1 MEGPIIGVLSP
12 HLSGPYYGAVVSA
25 IIRAASD
32 VGAGVAAVQTA
43 GPGRRYHQSD
53 TQELVGRVGWGRV
66 DGFVTI
72 ANSVSVDYLQEFRAV
87 TGKAV
92 VAIGNEEAGFACPVV
107 MTDNWGG
114 VKNAVEHL
122 LAHGHTRVAFAGFL
136 QQFDIRERYES
147 YLSALRA
154 NGVEPD
160 PGLFFE
166 MGNSVEQGG
175 RSAAQAMLAAGLPAT
190 AVVVATDLG
199 AIGLMSKLK
208 AAGRSLPRDLAVVGF
223 DDMPGCGLQSPSL
236 SSVSQNFDQLGTKAV
251 DLVLRLIAGE
261 DLGQGRFVLPASFIA
276 RESCG
281 CLGAAPTSRLGP
293 GADRG
298 ARDPVAVFLATVG
311 HGPPGPESAAL
322 GHIAELAGELTA
334 TFQKAADRDLSPL
347 QLLRVGQVC
356 EEIYAHRPGQATV
369 DAVLVL
375 AAQLGACPRGGDQ
388 SVRSRE
394 DGQRACSRG
403 DDQPAGGG
411 AARLDQCLAQVRLA
425 LAKATFGERNDAYY
439 GLRKAMRD
447 EYEITLDL
455 LACDGDPTSLR
466 WLQRTGARIGLL
478 ALWRRLVGPREDA
491 PVGPREDARED
502 GQGESQDLEVAGT
515 FLGPGE
521 DLDLA
526 ASTCQVELFPPEEL
540 FEAAGPDC
548 FVCIFPVKSMST
560 DWGFLAI
567 ADPISSSFV
576 GQDFIFMWSAMFSE
590 ALDHR
595 SLMRSLSQRS
605 DDLARSYQ
613 REKEMAQA
621 VRESEER
628 YALAAQAANDGL
640 WDWDLHKGTVYYS
653 SRWKEMLGYTG
664 TDIGDR
670 PEEWLERVH
679 PDDCAALLSQLS
691 ALKTGSQPSLI
702 NEHRVRAGDGH
713 YKWALCRGLAVP
725 RAGAPATRIVGSL
738 TDITE
743 RHLLEDRLRHQA
755 LFDSLTGLPNRVLF
769 MDRLSQA
776 VANAKR
782 RPGYTYTVLWLDL
795 DNFKNLNDSL
805 GHQFGDK
812 LLVEV
817 AERIRAQLREAD
829 TAARFGG
836 DEFALLVLDV
846 PNFASVQRIVRR
858 LLDSL
863 REPYQLDGH
872 DVVVTGSLGVA
883 TSTTGYDCPEDVLR
897 DADIAMY
904 RAKSTGRGSYAT
916 FDASMHASAMARHK
930 TETELRQA
938 IEGSAHSPAGP
949 PAFLAYA
956 DDGPGSGP
964 GESWRT
970 DGPDS
975 HLELHYQ
982 PVVDLASGAVEALE
996 ALVRW
1001 RHPMRGLVHPLQFL
1015 PVAEDSGLIVP
1026 MGAWVVAEACHQMAA
1041 WQFSSV
1047 LAPGTRVSI
1056 NLSNR
1061 EFWSP
1066 RFFDQFDEVLHETGV
1081 PPDLIAVEI
1090 TEGVIMDDIDRAVE
1104 MLNELHARHVHVHV
1118 DDFGT
1123 GYSSLQSLH
1132 RLPIDFLKIDRSF
1145 VAGLGQEARTAELVS
1160 TIVQLGRSIGVGVI
1174 AEGVA
1179 TPEKHRILL
1188 DLGCRLGQGYLFSP
1202 ALPPD
1207 ELEELL
1213 ARGRLPF
1220 ENAAAGRLVGL
1231 F

>member
-1 MEGPIIGVLSP
+1 
-12 HLSGPYYGAVVSA
+12 
-25 IIRAASD
+25 
-32 VGAGVAAVQTA
+32 
-43 GPGRRYHQSD
+43 
-53 TQELVGRVGWGRV
+53 
-66 DGFVTI
+66 
-72 ANSVSVDYLQEFRAV
+72 
-87 TGKAV
+87 
-92 VAIGNEEAGFACPVV
+92 
-107 MTDNWGG
+107 
-114 VKNAVEHL
+114 
-122 LAHGHTRVAFAGFL
+122 
-136 QQFDIRERYES
+136 
-147 YLSALRA
+147 
-154 NGVEPD
+154 
-160 PGLFFE
+160 
-166 MGNSVEQGG
+166 
-175 RSAAQAMLAAGLPAT
+175 
-190 AVVVATDLG
+190 
-199 AIGLMSKLK
+199 
-208 AAGRSLPRDLAVVGF
+208 
-223 DDMPGCGLQSPSL
+223 
-236 SSVSQNFDQLGTKAV
+236 
-251 DLVLRLIAGE
+251 
-261 DLGQGRFVLPASFIA
+261 
-276 RESCG
+276 
-281 CLGAAPTSRLGP
+281 
-293 GADRG
+293 
-298 ARDPVAVFLATVG
+298 
-311 HGPPGPESAAL
+311 
-322 GHIAELAGELTA
+322 
-334 TFQKAADRDLSPL
+334 
-347 QLLRVGQVC
+347 
-356 EEIYAHRPGQATV
+356 
-369 DAVLVL
+369 
-375 AAQLGACPRGGDQ
+375 
-388 SVRSRE
+388 
-394 DGQRACSRG
+394 
-403 DDQPAGGG
+403 
-411 AARLDQCLAQVRLA
+411 
-425 LAKATFGERNDAYY
+425 
-439 GLRKAMRD
+439 
-447 EYEITLDL
+447 
-455 LACDGDPTSLR
+455 
-466 WLQRTGARIGLL
+466 
-478 ALWRRLVGPREDA
+478 
-491 PVGPREDARED
+491 
-502 GQGESQDLEVAGT
+502 VAGT

-526 ASTCQVELFPPEEL
+526 SSTCPVELFPPAEL
-540 FEAAGPDC
+540 FQAAGPDC
-548 FVCIFPVKSMST
+548 SVCIFPVKSMST

-567 ADPISSSFV
+567 AHPISSSFV
-576 GQDFIFMWSAMFSE
+576 GQDFVFMWSAMFSE

-595 SLMRSLSQRS
+595 SLMRSLSQHS

-640 WDWDLHKGTVYYS
+640 WDWDLQQGTVYYS
-653 SRWKEMLGYTG
+653 SRWKEMLGYAG

-679 PDDCAALLSQLS
+679 PDDRDALLSQLS
-691 ALKTGSQPSLI
+691 ALKSGAQPSLI
-702 NEHRVRAGDGH
+702 NEHRVQAGDGH
-713 YKWALCRGLAVP
+713 HKWALCRGLAVP
-725 RAGAPATRIVGSL
+725 GAGMPATRIVGSL

-743 RHLLEDRLRHQA
+743 RRLLEERLRHQA

-776 VANAKR
+776 VANTKR
-782 RPGYTYTVLWLDL
+782 RPSYTYTVLWLDL

-846 PNFASVQRIVRR
+846 PNFSSVQRIVRR

-863 REPYQLDGH
+863 RQPYRLDGH

-904 RAKSTGRGSYAT
+904 RAKSTARGSYAT
-916 FDASMHASAMARHK
+916 FDASMHASALARHQ

-938 IEGSAHSPAGP
+938 IAGSAHSPGAP
-949 PAFLAYA
+949 DFCLAYA
-956 DDGPGSGP
+956 EDGPGPGP
-964 GESWRT
+964 GAGRGT

-975 HLELHYQ
+975 HLEVHYQ

-1026 MGAWVVAEACHQMAA
+1026 MGAWVVAEACHQMVA

-1066 RFFDQFDEVLHETGV
+1066 RFFAQLDEVLHETGV
-1081 PPDLIAVEI
+1081 PPDLIALEI

-1104 MLNELHARHVHVHV
+1104 MLDELHARHVHVHV

-1132 RLPIDFLKIDRSF
+1132 RLPIDFLKIDKSF
-1145 VAGLGQEARTAELVS
+1145 VAGLGSDERTAELVR

-1179 TPEKHRILL
+1179 TPEQHRILM
-1188 DLGCRLGQGYLFSP
+1188 DLGCRLGQGFLFSP
-1202 ALPPD
+1202 ALPPA
-1207 ELEELL
+1207 ELEDLL

-1220 ENAAAGRLVGL
+1220 ESAAAGRLVGL